1 MKAIEYILT
10 GKEMQLYDKN
20 TIEKLGVPSLVLM
33 EQAALA
39 ALEEIEKEMP
49 LRDKRI
55 LIISGTGNNGG
66 DALALARLLWLKEA
80 LVKVVLVSNS
90 LPKKISFT
98 NEAGQQYEIIQK
110 MGIPVVTELPSD
122 SYDMIIDGI
131 FGVGLN
137 RKIEGKTAEL
147 IALVN
152 SYSGRKISLDIP
164 SGVDATT
171 GQIHGVAFYAHKT
184 ITFAFYK
191 RGLFFSPGSEYCG
204 ERIKKTIGITQ
215 YSFLGS
221 KPKMAALNEKIT
233 SYLPKRPDT
242 GHKGTFGK
250 ILIVAGSRKVAGA
263 AYLAAKAA
271 FLSGCGMVKICISKS
286 QYEAVFSLLP
296 EAMYDCYDSVE
307 EIPSLLEKSI
317 PWADIIIMGPG
328 MGIEEEGQKLWE
340 IVIQGEKKPLVLDA
354 DGLTLLAKKEN
365 SFLLEHLQ
373 KKKESQRVLVLTP
386 HPAELARLVGQS
398 MEEIDRNW
406 EEILKQ
412 YAKKMKAVMVRKN
425 ARTIICD
432 EGKELMLNLSGN
444 QGMATAGS
452 GDVLCGIIGAFLAV
466 FSVPYEAVTAA
477 VYCHGLAGDLMA
489 RKKGCHSMM
498 AGDLLDAL
506 PLLFRE
512 GEDRDLSSV
521 SKGKLLKE

>member
-49 LRDKRI
+49 LRNKRI
-55 LIISGTGNNGG
+55 LILSGTGNNGG

-215 YSFLGS
+215 HSFLGS

-233 SYLPKRPDT
+233 SYLP
-242 GHKGTFGK
+242 
-250 ILIVAGSRKVAGA
+250 
-263 AYLAAKAA
+263 
-271 FLSGCGMVKICISKS
+271 
-286 QYEAVFSLLP
+286 
-296 EAMYDCYDSVE
+296 
-307 EIPSLLEKSI
+307 
-317 PWADIIIMGPG
+317 
-328 MGIEEEGQKLWE
+328 
-340 IVIQGEKKPLVLDA
+340 
-354 DGLTLLAKKEN
+354 
-365 SFLLEHLQ
+365 
-373 KKKESQRVLVLTP
+373 
-386 HPAELARLVGQS
+386 
-398 MEEIDRNW
+398 
-406 EEILKQ
+406 
-412 YAKKMKAVMVRKN
+412 
-425 ARTIICD
+425 
-432 EGKELMLNLSGN
+432 
-444 QGMATAGS
+444 
-452 GDVLCGIIGAFLAV
+452 
-466 FSVPYEAVTAA
+466 
-477 VYCHGLAGDLMA
+477 
-489 RKKGCHSMM
+489 
-498 AGDLLDAL
+498 
-506 PLLFRE
+506 
-512 GEDRDLSSV
+512 
-521 SKGKLLKE
+521 